1 MDPRES
7 LCTYDIRNPYG
18 YLSYDAVDDDEAV
31 PAPRQQGCA
40 CDNCFYGRD
49 KLAMEIIRLRD
60 AISEHAEV
68 VRDTLHAGEAIDRRL
83 WSILERT
90 EPCT

>member
-7 LCTYDIRNPYG
+7 LCTYDSRNPYG
-18 YLSYDAVDDDEAV
+18 YISYGTVDDDEVV
-31 PAPRQQGCA
+31 PAPRQQGCG

-49 KLAMEIIRLRD
+49 RLAMEIIRLRS

-68 VRDTLHAGEAIDRRL
+68 VRDTLHAGTDIDRHL
-83 WSILERT
+83 WSVLETR
-90 EPCT
+90 

>member
-1 MDPRES
+1 MSVSPYEN
-7 LCTYDIRNPYG
+7 LCTYDKRNPYG
-18 YLSYDAVDDDEAV
+18 YLSYGPVDDDDVAQ
-31 PAPRQQGCA
+31 PRQQGCA

-49 KLAMEIIRLRD
+49 KLAMEIIRLRE

-83 WSILERT
+83 WSVLEPKR
-90 EPCT
+90 